1 MCESYNFLESS
12 TAFFC
17 VLFTVHLLD
26 ILSWENNTFGYS
38 WKSHPSPW
46 LWWYVNEIVRDL
58 HRAKKNNTTEE
69 MMMENFLYG
78 SSDGKLGPIALDFY
92 YALQWMTLLS
102 ECGCSSWGASAEEN
116 RENRERKR
124 ERKRVGR
131 EKASLPFC
139 VLCWLA
145 HGTLNF
151 SPPCWYHSSMILSIF
166 NSNVGTGRWVGC
178 EACTGEKHF
187 IIRAK
192 KAAPRLTRQQ
202 TRDGYAFSL
211 NDNLKLIGEALE
223 GNREKNTVSFSH
235 FFLLHFTFTF
245 SLLCSSC
252 CYLQLTVYVE
262 VWDSTAP
269 SLYYILCHILL
280 WLRRKRSRVLRATL
294 CLRIQTLAEL
304 WNFPTNA
311 HLNSKE
317 KSDELNSFL
326 FFSEM
331 NHKFSNFWTCR
342 QAWLKIDFE
351 HDCAVYA

>member
-1 MCESYNFLESS
+1 MGGSFLFRDEQNRRVEAHSRDSIFSYFDIAILKISYSTFPKLTAMCESYNFLESS

-46 LWWYVNEIVRDL
+46 LLWIVNEIVRDL

-116 RENRERKR
+116 RENWERER

-131 EKASLPFC
+131 ENASLPFC

-166 NSNVGTGRWVGC
+166 NSNVGTGRWAVR
-178 EACTGEKHF
+178 
-187 IIRAK
+187 RA
-192 KAAPRLTRQQ
+192 Q
-202 TRDGYAFSL
+202 
-211 NDNLKLIGEALE
+211 
-223 GNREKNTVSFSH
+223 EKNT
-235 FFLLHFTFTF
+235 LL
-245 SLLCSSC
+245 
-252 CYLQLTVYVE
+252 
-262 VWDSTAP
+262 
-269 SLYYILCHILL
+269 
-280 WLRRKRSRVLRATL
+280 
-294 CLRIQTLAEL
+294 
-304 WNFPTNA
+304 
-311 HLNSKE
+311 
-317 KSDELNSFL
+317 
-326 FFSEM
+326 
-331 NHKFSNFWTCR
+331 
-342 QAWLKIDFE
+342 
-351 HDCAVYA
+351 